1 MPLISQPVRS
11 RAANTG
17 RHILDNPI
25 GPGRSN
31 QRALQKCD
39 GNRRKQCDRKPIEDC
54 YHSGDMAPL
63 AGFGKRRGVALW
75 FLGVALSGCNADAP
89 SGQVIARI
97 DDTEVTLREFEQEL
111 DSRELTAGRLPTE
124 QKDAALAALVDRK
137 ILVGEAMK
145 RSLEREAK
153 FHFELRQARETLL
166 LEALERDLRSQL
178 TPLTDAEVV
187 AYIARQPWRF
197 ENRFSLELSTMD
209 VNGRAASA
217 RLDSFAYTAP
227 PSSIIQRAAL
237 GELLEI
243 DGQTWKVD
251 ARDDTTTPVAEQMRI
266 ARIEMDNIRIDQEL
280 RRMVADHRQTGRIVY
295 QSGYGPAA
303 R

>member
-1 MPLISQPVRS
+1 MPLVTQPVRS
-11 RAANTG
+11 RTADTG
-17 RHILDNPI
+17 RHIMDNPI
-25 GPGRSN
+25 GPGRSS

-63 AGFGKRRGVALW
+63 AGFGKRRGAALW
-75 FLGVALSGCNADAP
+75 FLGLALSGCNADAP

-137 ILVGEAMK
+137 ILVGEAIE
-145 RSLEREAK
+145 RSLDREAK
-153 FHFELRQARETLL
+153 FHFELRHARETLL
-166 LEALERDLRSQL
+166 LEALERDLRSKL
-178 TPLTDAEVV
+178 SPLTDAEVA

-197 ENRFSLELSTMD
+197 ENRFSLELSTKD
-209 VNGRAASA
+209 VNGRATSA

-227 PSSIIQRAAL
+227 PSSTVQRAGS
-237 GELLEI
+237 GELLEL

-251 ARDDTTTPVAEQMRI
+251 ARDDTTLPVTEQLRL
-266 ARIEMDNIRIDQEL
+266 ARMEMENIKVEDEL

-295 QSGYGPAA
+295 QSGYGPTA